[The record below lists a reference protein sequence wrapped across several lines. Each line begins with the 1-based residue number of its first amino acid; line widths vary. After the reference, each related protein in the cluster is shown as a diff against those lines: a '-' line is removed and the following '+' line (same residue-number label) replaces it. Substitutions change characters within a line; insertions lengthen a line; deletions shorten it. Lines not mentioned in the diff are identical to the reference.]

1 MHTLCYTHTLKYY
14 RTLDVDSNPAYGTP
28 PQATYHNPYYYEGTY
43 PMTPLNRPP
52 INPPLPPHSGQL
64 GPPVMYRS
72 ESNASYIKM
81 NSAAVKADTFNEFYE
96 KEGSKEE
103 PLYER
108 VGPSQWPSEYA
119 EPREGHIYANT

>member
-14 RTLDVDSNPAYGTP
+14 RTPDVDSNPAYGTP
-28 PQATYHNPYYYEGTY
+28 LQATYHNPYYYEGTY

-96 KEGSKEE
+96 EGSKEE

>member
-1 MHTLCYTHTLKYY
+1 MLHPHIK
-14 RTLDVDSNPAYGTP
+14 TLDVDSNPAYGTS

-64 GPPVMYRS
+64 APPVMYQS
-72 ESNASYIKM
+72 ESKKM
-81 NSAAVKADTFNEFYE
+81 NSAAVKTGTFNEFYE

-103 PLYER
+103 SLYER

-119 EPREGHIYANT
+119 MPRERAYIC

>member
-52 INPPLPPHSGQL
+52 INPPLPPHSVQL